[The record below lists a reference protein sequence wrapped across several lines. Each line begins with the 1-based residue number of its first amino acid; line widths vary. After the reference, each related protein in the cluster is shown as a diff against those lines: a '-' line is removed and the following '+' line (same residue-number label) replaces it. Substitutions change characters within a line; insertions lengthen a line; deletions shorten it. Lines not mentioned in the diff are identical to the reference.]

1 MNTWAS
7 VAREPTV
14 VKRALKIAAVVGP
27 VLVTINYLDVIIA
40 GDFEPRMIGKM
51 LLNFLVP
58 YSVST
63 ISSVAAIVENRDREN
78 SKHN

>member
-1 MNTWAS
+1 LGFGRAG
-7 VAREPTV
+7 PTV

-51 LLNFLVP
+51 L
-58 YSVST
+58 
-63 ISSVAAIVENRDREN
+63 
-78 SKHN
+78 